1 MDHKAALGV
10 VAIIIGIAAY
20 IPYLRDLFRG
30 KTRPH
35 VFSWFIWGLM
45 TAIGFFAQISE
56 GAGAGAW
63 IGAFTASV
71 SFFIAIYALRRG
83 EKNITPLDWA
93 SFLGAVLA
101 IAFWMITKEPLVAVI
116 LIVIIDALGFVPTFR
131 KSYTK
136 PHEET
141 LVSYFLNGTKFIPAL
156 FALEVFSPTTAL
168 YPIYLVVANYSFV
181 AMLMTRRKVKRE
193 IIKAC

>member
-1 MDHKAALGV
+1 MDYKAVLGV

-20 IPYLRDLFRG
+20 IPYLRDLFQG

-45 TAIGFFAQISE
+45 TAIGFFAQLSE

-83 EKNITPLDWA
+83 EKNITLIDWA
-93 SFLGAVLA
+93 SFFGAVLA
-101 IAFWMITKEPLVAVI
+101 IAFWVITKEPLTAII
-116 LIVIIDALGFVPTFR
+116 LIVLIDALGFVPTFR
-131 KSYTK
+131 KSYSK
-136 PHEET
+136 PYEET
-141 LVSYFLNGTKFIPAL
+141 LISYFLNGTKFIPAL
-156 FALEVFSPTTAL
+156 FALESFSLATAL
-168 YPIYLVVANYSFV
+168 YPAYLIVANYSFV
-181 AMLMTRRKVKRE
+181 AMLVARRRVK
-193 IIKAC
+193 